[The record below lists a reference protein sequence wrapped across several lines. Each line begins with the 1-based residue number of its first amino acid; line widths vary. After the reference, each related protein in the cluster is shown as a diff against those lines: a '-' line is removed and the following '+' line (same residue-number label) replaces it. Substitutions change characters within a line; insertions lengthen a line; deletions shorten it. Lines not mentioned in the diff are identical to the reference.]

1 MKRKILIFILMTIM
15 VLSGCNNTV
24 NTSKLNDENSKVIVD
39 SLDRE
44 VRVPI
49 EPQRVACLFTNTGH
63 IMTMLGSGDKIVAVS
78 NGLKRDKLLHEIEPS
93 IKEATLVK
101 VSGAVNFEELLKQNV
116 DLLIMP
122 SDMYADDA
130 FIKQLNKY
138 NIPFIVTRFD
148 SIETQ
153 QKLVTMLGE
162 VFNAQAEAAL
172 YNDMY
177 SEIVSSVSDCVKNIP
192 LENRL
197 SVYHSLTEA
206 TNTVPTGSLPEEF
219 MKISGG
225 IEVSLED
232 QLIQDN
238 DKYYASLEQIIA
250 WNPDV
255 IFCNEDG
262 VDQYILEKD
271 QWQMIDAVKNH
282 RVYIMP
288 TGISRWGHTTSIET
302 PLAMLWVAKTLYPDE
317 CKNLDLKAY
326 TKAFYQELFEYEL
339 TDEAYDS
346 IINGRGMRLNK
357 DLSDQGE

>member
-1 MKRKILIFILMTIM
+1 MKTKILMFILIVIV
-15 VLSGCNNTV
+15 VLSGCSNIM
-24 NTSKLNDENSKVIVD
+24 NTSKLNDENSKIIVD
-39 SLDRE
+39 SLGRE

-49 EPQRVACLFTNTGH
+49 EPQRVACLYTNTGH
-63 IMTMLGSGDKIVAVS
+63 IMTMLGVGDKIVAVS

-130 FIKQLNKY
+130 FVKQLNKY

-153 QKLVTMLGE
+153 QELVTMLGD
-162 VFNAQAEAAL
+162 VFDAQEEASL
-172 YNDMY
+172 YNKMY
-177 SEIVSSVSDCVKNIP
+177 DEIIASVNDCIKNIP
-192 LENRL
+192 SEKRL
-197 SVYHSLTEA
+197 RVYHALNEA
-206 TNTVPTGSLPEEF
+206 TNTVPAGSLPEEF

-225 IEVSLED
+225 IEVSLDD
-232 QLIQDN
+232 QLVQDN

-271 QWQMIDAVKNH
+271 QWQMIDAVKNG

-302 PLAMLWVAKTLYPDE
+302 PLAMLWVAKTLYPDACE
-317 CKNLDLKAY
+317 SLDLKAH
-326 TKAFYQELFEYEL
+326 TKAFYQDLFEYEL
-339 TDEAYDS
+339 TDEAYES

-357 DLSDQGE
+357 DLSE

>member
-1 MKRKILIFILMTIM
+1 MKAKLSIFILVVVMI
-15 VLSGCNNTV
+15 LSSCSNIV
-24 NTSKLNDENSKVIVD
+24 NTSDLNDENSKVIVD
-39 SLDRE
+39 SMDRE
-44 VRVPI
+44 VRVPL

-78 NGLKRDKLLHEIEPS
+78 NGLKRDKLLHEIAPS
-93 IKEATLVK
+93 IKEAALVK

-116 DLLIMP
+116 DLVIMP

-130 FIKQLNKY
+130 LVKQFNKY
-138 NIPFIVTRFD
+138 KIPFIVTQFD

-153 QKLVTMLGE
+153 QDLVMMLGE
-162 VFNAQAEAAL
+162 VFNAQEEAAL
-172 YNDMY
+172 YNAMY
-177 SEIVSSVSDCVKNIP
+177 DEIRALVNDCIKDIP
-192 LENRL
+192 AEQRL
-197 SVYHSLTEA
+197 RVYHALNEA
-206 TNTVPTGSLPEEF
+206 TNTVPLGSLPEEF

-225 IEVSLED
+225 LEVSLKD

-250 WNPDV
+250 WNPEV

-302 PLAMLWVAKTLYPDE
+302 PLAMMWVAKTLYPE
-317 CKNLDLKAY
+317 ACETLDLKAY
-326 TKAFYQELFEYEL
+326 TQAFYRDLFEYEL

-346 IINGRGMRLNK
+346 IIDGRGMRLNK